1 MSSVSQDN
9 TPRRLLAQ
17 DRPAQ
22 ILIVDDNNSNIL
34 ILERML
40 QKLGYSP
47 ESTDN
52 GRQAFSYITGK
63 KFELILMDIMMPGI
77 DGLELTRAIR
87 NAESAQ
93 NPVIVAVTADVTP
106 QNRDAC
112 FLAGVDD
119 FLPKPV
125 DFQALTAMIESWV
138 PLANP

>member
-1 MSSVSQDN
+1 MSSASQDSS
-9 TPRRLLAQ
+9 PARRLAN

-22 ILIVDDNNSNIL
+22 ILIVDDNDSNIL

-40 QKLGYSP
+40 QKLGYNP
-47 ESTDN
+47 QSTDN
-52 GRQAFSYITGK
+52 GRQAFSFITGK
-63 KFELILMDIMMPGI
+63 KYDLILMDIMMPGI

-93 NPVIVAVTADVTP
+93 NPIIVAVTADVTA

-138 PLANP
+138 PRATS